1 MSTTSTFTPN
11 ANKVVN
17 LKQGGLSWKEVAV
30 NTIAQIDNKIQL
42 YLENDISLDV
52 KNEYEDPFKE
62 IIEAAKKT
70 KFGAAV
76 TGVLQAVNEISAITS
91 GVRLQTEYTGAKA
104 WKGSSKIEFSLS
116 FNFYMGSAGIWSGK
130 EEVYNP
136 IAALGKMFMPR
147 RVTEGGK
154 VITNGLFIKG
164 PGPSYVEIL
173 GNIGADLINTWASP
187 DPTAL
192 NAQKAKFENLPGI
205 ISITIGQL
213 YNFNSVLPQSFSFSF
228 SKDLDNKGYPISG
241 TVTVALETVTTGTSN
256 RYLPAHTTTTT
267 TP

>member
-11 ANKVVN
+11 PNKVVN
-17 LKQGGLSWKEVAV
+17 LKQGKGSWKDFEV
-30 NTIAQIDNKIQL
+30 NKIAQIHNNIQL

-70 KFGAAV
+70 KIGAAV
-76 TGVLQAVNEISAITS
+76 TGVFQAINEVSAITT

-147 RVTEGGK
+147 RVTELGAWAD
-154 VITNGLFIKG
+154 NGLFIKG

-173 GNIGADLINTWASP
+173 GKIGADLITTWAEP
-187 DPTAL
+187 DAAAL
-192 NAQKAKFENLPGI
+192 NTQRNKFENFPGI

-256 RYLPAHTTTTT
+256 RFLPAHTN
-267 TP
+267 